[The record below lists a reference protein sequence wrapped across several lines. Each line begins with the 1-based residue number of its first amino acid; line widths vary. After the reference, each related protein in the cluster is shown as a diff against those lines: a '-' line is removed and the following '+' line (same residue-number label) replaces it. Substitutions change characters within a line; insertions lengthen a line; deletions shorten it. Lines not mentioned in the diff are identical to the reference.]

1 MKNLRLSGI
10 CLSLLLMCAVATA
23 QEKPIPINEPDY
35 NKPLLF
41 ADLPEKIPVDATYL
55 KSLLN
60 NEMGKDVQVRM
71 AANQKTTFFNGR
83 IVSTATRNNKNSSV
97 VLRSSN
103 FNGASLTI
111 TESAN
116 PDGSTSFSGRIISF
130 GHGDLFELQSENGQY
145 YFIKRKFYDL
155 INE

>member
-1 MKNLRLSGI
+1 MKNLRLAGI
-10 CLSLLLMCAVATA
+10 GLSLLLMCATASA

-41 ADLPEKIPVDATYL
+41 ADLPDKIPVEASYL

-60 NEMGKDVQVRM
+60 NDMGKDVQVRL
-71 AANQKTTFFNGR
+71 AGNQKTEFFNGR

-97 VLRSSN
+97 VIRSGN
-103 FNGASLTI
+103 FSGASLTV
-111 TESAN
+111 TEVVN
-116 PDGSTSFSGRIISF
+116 PDGNTSFIGRIISLQ
-130 GHGDLFELQSENGQY
+130 HGDLFELQSENGQY